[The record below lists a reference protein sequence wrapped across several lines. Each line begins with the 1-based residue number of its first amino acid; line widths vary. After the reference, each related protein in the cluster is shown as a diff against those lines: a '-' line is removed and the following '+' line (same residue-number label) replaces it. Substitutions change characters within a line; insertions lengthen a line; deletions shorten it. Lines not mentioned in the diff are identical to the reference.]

1 MTASYTNIHVILKL
15 VRVTVCDQPGL
26 RVKQHMSEEERKLTV
41 IQRKITDHMK
51 KTGYE
56 QRNRRRAG
64 NTSNGDPIKC
74 THFAFSQLETGPH
87 GAQQRCA
94 GVEIFAYPEKPRALQ
109 PPTGAPR
116 VQQSQIGP
124 TWASESR

>member
-1 MTASYTNIHVILKL
+1 MTAPHTDIHNILKL
-15 VRVTVCDQPGL
+15 VFIIVYDQPGL
-26 RVKQHMSEEERKLTV
+26 RVKQHMSEEERKLT
-41 IQRKITDHMK
+41 IFQRKITDHMK

-74 THFAFSQLETGPH
+74 THFAFSQLETGPS

-94 GVEIFAYPEKPRALQ
+94 GVEIFADPESPELSSLLPELHGSSRA
-109 PPTGAPR
+109 R
-116 VQQSQIGP
+116 
-124 TWASESR
+124 